1 MELLLISGFTFMVA
15 FTSYWLGHQSRQAE
29 VRALRRDLHTMCKC
43 ADALAA
49 VSVEQQLDAFL
60 DGVRR

>member
-1 MELLLISGFTFMVA
+1 MELLLLAGFTGSVSFV
-15 FTSYWLGHQSRQAE
+15 SYWLGYQSRARE

-60 DGVRR
+60 EGVRR